1 MVTQQ
6 WRLVG
11 KHSAPPR
18 LFPCLLLTS
27 FLHLCFCI
35 FKVLLI
41 EILLYTAKQIMYVST
56 PHLHDYFLVSS
67 LLPPYIFVFCIFKI
81 LLIEILLYTV
91 RQIMYVSTP
100 QLHDS
105 FPYIRSLL
113 SFLHL
118 CFFACLRYTYLII
131 LFQTYVCNNL
141 APPLAIPVS
150 SLIHLFCKMYIH
162 FKKYLKH

>member
-1 MVTQQ
+1 MICKQTNDKQANNQAYTSKLMGDLIAHWCGVMATQQ

-27 FLHLCFCI
+27 SLHLCFLH
-35 FKVLLI
+35 FQDTSDWNTSLHSK
-41 EILLYTAKQIMYVST
+41 TNYVCKHSPT
-56 PHLHDYFLVSS
+56 
-67 LLPPYIFVFCIFKI
+67 
-81 LLIEILLYTV
+81 
-91 RQIMYVSTP
+91 
-100 QLHDS
+100 
-105 FPYIRSLL
+105 PYIRSLL

-141 APPLAIPVS
+141 APPLAFPVS

>member
-1 MVTQQ
+1 MGS
-6 WRLVG
+6 WSPSSGDSL
-11 KHSAPPR
+11 
-18 LFPCLLLTS
+18 
-27 FLHLCFCI
+27 
-35 FKVLLI
+35 
-41 EILLYTAKQIMYVST
+41 VST

-118 CFFACLRYTYLII
+118 CFFACLR
-131 LFQTYVCNNL
+131 LFL
-141 APPLAIPVS
+141 FK
-150 SLIHLFCKMYIH
+150 IHLFDNTISDLCLQQFGASTGYSCLILDSSVLQDVYSFQEILETLDEYIIW
-162 FKKYLKH
+162 

>member
-1 MVTQQ
+1 MATQQ

-27 FLHLCFCI
+27 FLHLCFC
-35 FKVLLI
+35 F
-41 EILLYTAKQIMYVST
+41 
-56 PHLHDYFLVSS
+56 
-67 LLPPYIFVFCIFKI
+67 FKI

-118 CFFACLRYTYLII
+118 CFLACFRLFLYKVHLLDTISDLCLQQFGASTGYSCLILDSSVLQDVYSFQEI
-131 LFQTYVCNNL
+131 LETL
-141 APPLAIPVS
+141 DEDI
-150 SLIHLFCKMYIH
+150 IW
-162 FKKYLKH
+162 

>member
-1 MVTQQ
+1 MICTQTNDTQANNQAYTSKLMGDLIAHWCGVMVTQQ

-27 FLHLCFCI
+27 FLHLC
-35 FKVLLI
+35 
-41 EILLYTAKQIMYVST
+41 
-56 PHLHDYFLVSS
+56 
-67 LLPPYIFVFCIFKI
+67 FCIFKI

-162 FKKYLKH
+162 FKKYLKY